1 GTALPALLGHLSD
14 PRNGLGSAAAGALV
28 AACERTAAQ
37 GQPVSLTC
45 DFADGRAVDVVH
57 APIPGGGW
65 FCTHEDV
72 TECRRSEARVAH
84 MARHDALTGLPNRL
98 FLKERMDAA
107 LASCDARAPA
117 TVLCLDLDGFKA
129 VNDTLGHAAGDALLR
144 ILADRMRAVVRI
156 EDTLARLGGDEFVVI
171 QTGLHQPAD
180 AAILAERLTR

>member
-1 GTALPALLGHLSD
+1 
-14 PRNGLGSAAAGALV
+14 LV

-65 FCTHEDV
+65 LCTHEDV
-72 TECRRSEARVAH
+72 TERRRSEARVAH

-98 FLKERMDAA
+98 VLKERMDAA

-117 TVLCLDLDGFKA
+117 TVLCLDLDGFKV
-129 VNDTLGHAAGDALLR
+129 VNDTYGHPVGDALLC
-144 ILADRMRAVVRI
+144 AVAARFAATVAVG
-156 EDTLARLGGDEFVVI
+156 DLVARLGGDEF
-171 QTGLHQPAD
+171 
-180 AAILAERLTR
+180 AIVLGTAPL